1 MVVVGCETM
10 GKARDKELA
19 IAAARR
25 GQIVQRVLVDGWSVR
40 QTASVFGVEERSIS
54 RWVRA
59 YRRRGMASL
68 RCEDTASERIWRRIL
83 IALQRLVPQASVAV
97 WQLLGRRAEPAPCV
111 VLRRGRDDALRR

>member
-1 MVVVGCETM
+1 M
-10 GKARDKELA
+10 GKARDKQLT

-40 QTASVFGVEERSIS
+40 QAASVFGIEERAIS

-68 RCEDTASERIWRRIL
+68 RCENTASERIWRRIL
-83 IALQRLVPQASVAV
+83 IALQRLVPQASAAV
-97 WQLLGRRAEPAPCV
+97 WQLPGRRPEPAPCV
-111 VLRRGRDDALRR
+111 VLRHGRDDALRQ

>member
-1 MVVVGCETM
+1 M
-10 GKARDKELA
+10 GKARDKQLT

-25 GQIVQRVLVDGWSVR
+25 GQIVQHVLVDGWTVR
-40 QTASVFGVEERSIS
+40 QAASVFGIEERSVS

-68 RCEDTASERIWRRIL
+68 RFEDTASERIWRRIF
-83 IALQRLVPQASVAV
+83 IALQRLVPQASAAV
-97 WQLLGRRAEPAPCV
+97 WQSLGRRAEPAPCV